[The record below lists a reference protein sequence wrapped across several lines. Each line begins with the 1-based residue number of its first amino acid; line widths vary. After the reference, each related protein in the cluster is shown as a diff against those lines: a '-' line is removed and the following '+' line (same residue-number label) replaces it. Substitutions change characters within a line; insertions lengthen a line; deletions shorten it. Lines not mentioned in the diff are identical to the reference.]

1 MTVADAKLIPFSPK
15 YLRVGEALP
24 FGVRDVAGQLLLAA
38 GQVIASQEQF
48 DHLTSQPLTADEEE
62 SADWRRR
69 LAATMDAMLRQN
81 TSLRHIADA
90 RPAGEGGEVGKNGG
104 TEAPLPEQWE
114 DIIAAL
120 DAALR
125 DARPEGNWLLRVL
138 DQRVLVQRLAQR
150 RPDAS
155 LYYQIW
161 RAAQPPQRYC
171 AQHASLVQLVL
182 ELAAPLLGFAPDAVE
197 RLSEA
202 ALMMNIAM
210 VRLQDQL
217 SQSDQVVSQAQRQE
231 IAAHASAGARMLKVC
246 GVDDAVCQIVSL
258 HHRDTLDAGLDPQ
271 IAQAAQL
278 LHRVDIFTA
287 KLSRRKVREP
297 MSPVQAARQACLGA
311 DGKPDAIGAALLK
324 ALGLYP
330 PGSFVQLASG
340 EQGVVVMRG
349 RSPSHPVVASLV
361 ASSGMAMG
369 EPTLR
374 DTADPRWHVRAPVA
388 ASAMKVRPI
397 HAKVLALI

>member
-24 FGVRDVAGQLLLAA
+24 FGVRDATGQLLLAA
-38 GQVIASQEQF
+38 GQVIASQEQLN
-48 DHLTSQPLTADEEE
+48 HLTTQPLTADEEE

-81 TSLRHIADA
+81 TSLRHIAEA
-90 RPAGEGGEVGKNGG
+90 RPAGEGGETAK
-104 TEAPLPEQWE
+104 TQAEASLPDLWE

-155 LYYQIW
+155 LYYQVW
-161 RAAQPPQRYC
+161 RAAQMPQRYS
-171 AQHASLVQLVL
+171 AQHGCLVQLVL
-182 ELAAPLLGFAPDAVE
+182 ELAAPLLGFAPAAVE

-202 ALMMNIAM
+202 ALMMNVAM
-210 VRLQDQL
+210 IRLQDQL
-217 SQSDQVVSQAQRQE
+217 AQSDLLVSPAQRQE
-231 IAAHASAGARMLKVC
+231 IAAHAHAGARMLKVC
-246 GVDDAVCQIVSL
+246 GVDDAVCQIVAL
-258 HHRDTLDAGLDPQ
+258 HHHDKVDATVAPE
-271 IAQAAQL
+271 IAMAAQL
-278 LHRVDIFTA
+278 LHRVDVFTA

-297 MSPVQAARQACLGA
+297 MSPVQAARQACLGP
-311 DGKPDAIGAALLK
+311 DGKPDAIGSALLK

-340 EQGVVVMRG
+340 EQGVVIMRG
-349 RSPSHPVVASLV
+349 KSPSHPMVASLV
-361 ASSGMAMG
+361 AASGMPMG

-374 DTADPRWHVRAPVA
+374 DTSDPRWQVRAAVA